1 MSEDKIHNIR
11 KDYGIL
17 ELSEDSISPNPFDQ
31 FEIWFNDAMDTEGN
45 EVNACVLSTL
55 DEYKIPEGRVV
66 LLKNYTEEGFSFF
79 TNYESEKAKQLAKHP
94 FGSMTFYWKTK
105 ERQVRIKGSITKV
118 SAEASDAYFKER
130 PEGSRIGAWA
140 SPQSQ
145 QIPNRE
151 YLEAR
156 VEELKNR
163 YTAGSKIP
171 RPEFWGGYVLTP
183 TVIEFW
189 QGRSSRLHDRIVYTL
204 ENGLWATK
212 RIAP

>member
-1 MSEDKIHNIR
+1 MAEDKIHDIR

-17 ELSEDSISPNPFDQ
+17 ELSENNILDNPFDQ
-31 FEIWFNDAMDTEGN
+31 FEVWFKDAMRTEGN

-55 DEYKIPEGRVV
+55 DKDNIPEGRVV
-66 LLKNYTEEGFSFF
+66 LLKYYAEDGFSFY
-79 TNYESEKAKQLAKHP
+79 TNYGSQKAQQLAKHP
-94 FGSMTFYWKTK
+94 YASMTFYWRTR

-118 SAEASDAYFKER
+118 PEEISDAYFEER

-145 QIPNRE
+145 EIPNRQ
-151 YLEAR
+151 YLENK
-156 VEELKNR
+156 VEEIKHK
-163 YTAGSKIP
+163 YQKEGKIP
-171 RPEFWGGYVLTP
+171 RPEFWGGYLLQP
-183 TVIEFW
+183 SVIEFW

-204 ENGLWATK
+204 EEDSWVTK